1 MIIAGKWAFYPRLG
15 HKVRYLAPRAGD
27 WAKLMVVFEHP
38 CPKDFTTQVPLGRPI
53 AERKCHFRST
63 CGQD

>member
-15 HKVRYLAPRAGD
+15 HKVRYLAPRPGV

-38 CPKDFTTQVPLGRPI
+38 PPKDFIPQGALGRPV
-53 AERKCHFRST
+53 AERK
-63 CGQD
+63 